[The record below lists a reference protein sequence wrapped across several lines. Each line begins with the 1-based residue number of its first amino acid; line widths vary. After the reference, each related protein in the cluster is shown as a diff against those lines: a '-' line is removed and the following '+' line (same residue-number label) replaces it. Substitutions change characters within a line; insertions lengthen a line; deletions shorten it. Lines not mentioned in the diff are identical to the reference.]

1 MTDNRASIKTTK
13 SALDTQMDNA
23 IKELKHRKGISFAL
37 RRGNSIEY
45 VFIPSHPDQL
55 FRYFINTSHMTNAE
69 RQDIYKRK
77 NEIKLLTRATNT
89 LSVSDEDKTVIA
101 SAIDKKAIKALAEAE
116 GLI

>member
-13 SALDTQMDNA
+13 SALDIQMDNA

-69 RQDIYKRK
+69 RQDIYRRK
-77 NEIKLLTRATNT
+77 NEIKLLTSVAKLAT
-89 LSVSDEDKTVIA
+89 EDKEIIA
-101 SAIDKKAIKALAEAE
+101 KHVDKKVIKQLAEAE